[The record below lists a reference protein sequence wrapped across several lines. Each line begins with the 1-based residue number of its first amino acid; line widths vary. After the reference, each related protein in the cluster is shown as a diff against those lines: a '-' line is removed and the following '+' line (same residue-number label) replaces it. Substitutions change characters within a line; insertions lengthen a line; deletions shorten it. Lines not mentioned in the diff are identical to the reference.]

1 MRVLVIGFD
10 GSADSRRALD
20 WACALG
26 RGQDGLELLLVHAL
40 GVPTLFGRSSAQA
53 FATLLDEHEAL
64 WQARLDREV
73 EALGA
78 AGFRARG
85 LVRRWL
91 PAETLVEQ
99 AVKESADLLLV
110 GTHGAGRARLLL
122 GSVSAEVV
130 RESTIPVLVA
140 RGSAPAASPRRCL
153 LALDGSAH
161 AQQSARVAARWCP
174 TAELVAVHV
183 RSGAAT
189 LSPPE
194 LGAIVAGLGLGA
206 RPVGARLLDGD
217 PAEELLRA
225 LGSGD
230 FDLIAIGARGLGTL
244 AELLLGSVSDKLLQ
258 LSPCP
263 VLVSR

>member
-26 RGQDGLELLLVHAL
+26 RAQDDLELHLVHAL
-40 GVPTLFGRSSAQA
+40 GVPTLFGRPSAQA
-53 FATLLDEHEAL
+53 FATLLDEHEAE
-64 WQARLDREV
+64 WRATLDREV
-73 EALGA
+73 EALRV
-78 AGFRARG
+78 AGFRALG

-99 AVKESADLLLV
+99 AVRDEADLLVV
-110 GTHGAGRARLLL
+110 GTHGAGRARFLL

-140 RGSAPAASPRRCL
+140 RGSAPADPPHRCL
-153 LALDGSAH
+153 LALDGSADS
-161 AQQSARVAARWCP
+161 QQAARVAARWCP

-183 RSGAAT
+183 RGGAST

-194 LGAIVAGLGLGA
+194 LDATVAGLGLGA
-206 RPVGARLLDGD
+206 RSVETRVLDGD
-217 PAEELLRA
+217 PAAELLRA
-225 LGSGD
+225 LGSGE
-230 FDLIAIGARGLGTL
+230 FELIALGARGLGSL